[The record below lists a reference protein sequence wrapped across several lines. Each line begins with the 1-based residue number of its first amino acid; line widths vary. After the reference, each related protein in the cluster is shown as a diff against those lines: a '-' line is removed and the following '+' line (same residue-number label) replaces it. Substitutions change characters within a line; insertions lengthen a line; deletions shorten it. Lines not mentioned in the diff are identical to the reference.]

1 MNSAESIPSVISFHP
16 STGRRATLTALFILI
31 LALVLFV
38 CAAAIAMIPEAPVP
52 GIVLGLLALL
62 MVPLALLIFV
72 EMTAAFSLRIDVG
85 ADAVDLKL
93 PARRGHV
100 RQGRVERNVPF
111 ANIAGIETRAEAFS
125 QIGAVAVQQSYRIIL
140 RNGDTIDLGADRQF
154 QETIFGDAAQLIAER
169 MNLAIRDRGMVD
181 GAPGLLA
188 AVGTSVPAWSAPP
201 LPDETAGARRTAA
214 ANAIKILNVS
224 LLLVLVARL
233 IARR

>member
-1 MNSAESIPSVISFHP
+1 M
-16 STGRRATLTALFILI
+16 
-31 LALVLFV
+31 
-38 CAAAIAMIPEAPVP
+38 
-52 GIVLGLLALL
+52 
-62 MVPLALLIFV
+62 
-72 EMTAAFSLRIDVG
+72 
-85 ADAVDLKL
+85 
-93 PARRGHV
+93 
-100 RQGRVERNVPF
+100 
-111 ANIAGIETRAEAFS
+111 
-125 QIGAVAVQQSYRIIL
+125 QQSYRIIL

-201 LPDETAGARRTAA
+201 LPDKTAGARRTAA